1 MAKLKNGTRVY
12 GDLLVDGAVDFT
24 AVTLATPVLGEFEY
38 DGSFFYNTPNSTS
51 GRASIPPVYTFRRT
65 TNGAAIGAA
74 IADFFTTPSSL
85 SIEASTAYRIS
96 CFAYFLKTTAGTATW
111 TQLFSSAPTIVDGFH
126 YVTPVTGMAAATSAS
141 YTQIQQY
148 FYEQGSATFAWNP
161 SATNLTTAVNHFYR
175 LNMTVVTNAATNWRL
190 RLTQSGAGTATPLA
204 GSFYTVEKVGIS
216 TGTFVA

>member
-24 AVTLATPVLGEFEY
+24 AVTLASPVLGELEY
-38 DGSFFYNTPNSTS
+38 DGSFFYSTPSATS

-65 TNGAAIGAA
+65 TNGAAIGSA

-85 SIEASTAYRIS
+85 SLEASSAYRIS
-96 CFAYFLKTTAGTATW
+96 CFAYFTKTTAGTATW
-111 TQLFSSAPTIVDGFH
+111 TQLFSNAPTIVDGVH
-126 YVTPVTGMAAATSAS
+126 YVTPVTGMTAATSAT

-161 SATNLTTAVNHFYR
+161 SATNLTTGVNHFYR
-175 LNMTVVTNAATNWRL
+175 LDMTVVTNAATNWRL
-190 RLTQSGAGTATPLA
+190 RLTQGAGTATPLA
-204 GSFYTVEKVGIS
+204 GSFYTVRQISTS
-216 TGTFVA
+216 TGTFAA

>member
-12 GDLLVDGAVDFT
+12 GDLLVDGAIDFT
-24 AVTLATPVLGEFEY
+24 AVTLASAVLGEVEY
-38 DGSFFYNTPNSTS
+38 DGAFLYQTLNSTS

-85 SIEASTAYRIS
+85 SLEASSAYSIS
-96 CFAYFLKTTAGTATW
+96 CFAYFTKTTAGTATW
-111 TQLFSSAPTIVDGFH
+111 TQTFTNAPTIVDGVH
-126 YVTPVTGMAAATSAS
+126 YVTPVTGMVAATSAS

-161 SATNLTTAVNHFYR
+161 SGTNLTTAVNHFYR

-190 RLTQSGAGTATPLA
+190 RLTQSAGTATPLA
-204 GSFYTVEKVGIS
+204 GSFYTIEKISIS
-216 TGTFVA
+216 TGTFAA

>member
-38 DGSFFYNTPNSTS
+38 DGSFFYEVPNSTS
-51 GRASIPPVYTFRRT
+51 GRAVIPPVYTFRRT
-65 TNGAAIGAA
+65 TNGAAI
-74 IADFFTTPSSL
+74 ADFFTTPSSL
-85 SIEASTAYRIS
+85 SLEAASAYRIS
-96 CFAYFLKTTAGTATW
+96 CFAYFTKTTSGTATW

-126 YVTPVTGMAAATSAS
+126 YVTPVTGMAAATSAT

-148 FYEQGSATFAWNP
+148 FYEQGSATFAWSP
-161 SATNLTTAVNHFYR
+161 SGTNLTNAVNHFYR
-175 LNMTVVTNAATNWRL
+175 LQMTVVTNAATNWRL
-190 RLTQSGAGTATPLA
+190 RLTQGAGTATPLA
-204 GSFYTVEKVGIS
+204 GSFYTVEKIGTS